1 MVVMPLPAPDRGKY
15 YRGLLVLVRRDRVI
29 HRRERDMML
38 RIGKLL
44 DFDERFCTA
53 TLDDLMS
60 NSLITD
66 SPVVFSR
73 REIAECFLTDALALA
88 ECDDDIHP
96 HELAWLRSIARANG
110 VTAPWLDGGVE
121 GHVGKGALHERP
133 SFPAVGQLL

>member
-1 MVVMPLPAPDRGKY
+1 MPLSAPDRGKY

-53 TLDDLMS
+53 ALDDLLS

-66 SPVVFSR
+66 SPIVFSR
-73 REIAECFLTDALALA
+73 REVAECFLTDAVALA
-88 ECDDDIHP
+88 GCDDDIHP

-110 VTAPWLDGGVE
+110 LPTAGLDAGVQ
-121 GHVGKGALHERP
+121 GHVGNGASDERA
-133 SFPAVGQLL
+133 SLPAVGQLL